1 MPKRILV
8 AEDGK
13 VTRDTLSFLLTNRG
27 YEVVQSSDGR
37 DALAK
42 VREVRPDAVL
52 LDADLPE
59 MSGYDVFR
67 AMKMDP
73 ACKRIPIIFM
83 VARSDADELMT
94 RSVPAADFLVSKPFT
109 AHDLLQR
116 VMQAVD
122 RSPLPTS

>member
-8 AEDGK
+8 AEDGQA
-13 VTRDTLSFLLTNRG
+13 TRETLSFLLANRG
-27 YEVVQSSDGR
+27 YDVVQSSDGR

-42 VREVRPDAVL
+42 VRELRPDAVL
-52 LDADLPE
+52 LDSDLPE

-67 AMKMDP
+67 AIKMDP
-73 ACKRIPIIFM
+73 ACKGIPIVFM

-94 RSVPAADFLVSKPFT
+94 RSVPAAEFLVSKPFT

-116 VMQAVD
+116 VTQAVEK
-122 RSPLPTS
+122 SPLPAS

>member
-8 AEDGK
+8 AEDGQA
-13 VTRDTLSFLLTNRG
+13 TRTTLTFLLTNRG
-27 YEVVQSSDGR
+27 YEVIPTSDGR

-42 VREVRPDAVL
+42 VRELRPDAVL
-52 LDADLPE
+52 LDSDLPE

-67 AMKMDP
+67 ALKLDP
-73 ACKRIPIIFM
+73 DCKRIPIVFM

-109 AHDLLQR
+109 AHDLLR
-116 VMQAVD
+116 HVTQALEK
-122 RSPLPTS
+122 SPLPTS